1 MTNLLRR
8 FSVVFVVLTVVLPTL
23 ALAADGVK
31 WTLTLGDPLRDTM
44 GPSSERRQ
52 KMAEL
57 AATRLERRLKVAQVN
72 DAVVKRLAS
81 GDLTV
86 AFKARQPEDW
96 YRGLLLSPGTVEIR
110 PVLADGFNWM
120 QLAAELPPAVELR
133 GLNPQ
138 PDYIWSADR
147 TTLESVVRRT
157 AAPAMVFSVGP
168 AEVGWRSYA
177 LGTVNV
183 LKGEELRDARVSR
196 SGAGNSYVSLGVAT
210 TVADRL
216 AAAELSEVKE
226 WAVVLDG
233 EVVCLVSKD
242 ALLTGKLELTAPVRL
257 TNREDSAAW
266 ARQVA
271 GRMAAP
277 IPVPIAVLQE

>member
-86 AFKARQPEDW
+86 AFKARQPEEW

-177 LGTVNV
+177 LGTANV

-233 EVVCLVSKD
+233 EVVSLVSKD